1 MTEEYFKYGRVETDY
16 LKSKDKKMA
25 EVIDKIGMIQ
35 RPVIPDLFNALI
47 SSIIGQQIS
56 TKARQT
62 IWERMRKL
70 VLHVTPENILVKSND
85 DLQATGLSFRKV
97 EYIKNIAEK
106 VKSKD
111 LDLDKLQT
119 LNDDEVGSELSSL
132 KGVGL
137 WTAEM
142 IMLFSMQRKNILS
155 YGDLA
160 IVRGMRML
168 YRHREITP
176 EIFNKYKRRYSPYG
190 SIAGLYLWEVAGGAI
205 PDMKDYMPK
214 KKTK

>member
-1 MTEEYFKYGRVETDY
+1 M
-16 LKSKDKKMA
+16 
-25 EVIDKIGMIQ
+25 
-35 RPVIPDLFNALI
+35 
-47 SSIIGQQIS
+47 
-56 TKARQT
+56 
-62 IWERMRKL
+62 
-70 VLHVTPENILVKSND
+70 
-85 DLQATGLSFRKV
+85 
-97 EYIKNIAEK
+97 
-106 VKSKD
+106 
-111 LDLDKLQT
+111 
-119 LNDDEVGSELSSL
+119 ELSSL